1 MALWLFIYEEEMR
14 VAILLL
20 LSMAFHSFSSE
31 VVPIPLSN
39 QEKSELSLWSELART
54 SVKQRLYLCEEC
66 FGHIV
71 TFNVSI
77 NNNGEVLNI
86 KLIESSGEAELEHYG
101 RVAIEQAQPF
111 RVDFLSE
118 RTRKKVQSVQMTIVP
133 ED

>member
-1 MALWLFIYEEEMR
+1 MR

-20 LSMAFHSFSSE
+20 MSIAFHSFSTE

-54 SVKQRLYLCEEC
+54 SVKKRLYLCEEC
-66 FGHIV
+66 FGHLV
-71 TFNVSI
+71 TFNVSLS
-77 NNNGEVLNI
+77 NNGEVLDI
-86 KLIESSGEAELEHYG
+86 QLIESSGEPELEHYG

-118 RTRKKVQSVQMTIVP
+118 RTRKKVQNVHMTIVP
-133 ED
+133 DD